1 MLSHVHVRWWE
12 SPSLLT
18 QINTVAA
25 VLAAIIPIW
34 AAFYASRPRR
44 GLSYDAAMRPPRRN
58 EAVWVNTV
66 VPEPEQSRAVIIKF
80 GLRGIGRLDVPSSLF
95 DSATPITL
103 SFKDAEIRDVAPVEM
118 RRGGGLAPP
127 MQLRDGKLEIG
138 PGLIGRHQHL
148 TYTLLAVTKPRSSW
162 WMEAK
167 KEMYW
172 SGPLWPQRI
181 AVRATLTNALVDTRL
196 RTVGTESL
204 IQLSVVG
211 ILIVVFY
218 AMWEAWLRHITIH
231 VHISP
236 LTLILTILAVL
247 LAVLVFSPN
256 TNVPS
261 VRRRGQQ
268 QVKFLEDRPPPED

>member
-1 MLSHVHVRWWE
+1 
-12 SPSLLT
+12 
-18 QINTVAA
+18 
-25 VLAAIIPIW
+25 
-34 AAFYASRPRR
+34 
-44 GLSYDAAMRPPRRN
+44 MRPFRRN

-66 VPEPEQSRAVIIKF
+66 VPKPEWNRAVIVKF
-80 GLRGIGRLDVPSSLF
+80 GFRGIGRLDVPSSLF

-103 SFKDAEIRDVAPVEM
+103 SFRDAEIRDAAPVEM

-148 TYTLLAVTKPRSSW
+148 TYTLLAVAKPRSSW

-167 KEMYW
+167 KEIYW
-172 SGPLWPQRI
+172 SGPLRPQTI

-196 RTVGTESL
+196 RTAASEGL
-204 IQLSVVG
+204 IQLSVTG

-218 AMWEAWLRHITIH
+218 SVWEVWLRHITIH

-236 LTLILTILAVL
+236 LTLLLTILAI
-247 LAVLVFSPN
+247 LVFSPN
-256 TNVPS
+256 SNLPS
-261 VRRRGQQ
+261 MRRKGQQVGLGQQ
-268 QVKFLEDRPPPED
+268 QTRFPEDEDRPPSEK